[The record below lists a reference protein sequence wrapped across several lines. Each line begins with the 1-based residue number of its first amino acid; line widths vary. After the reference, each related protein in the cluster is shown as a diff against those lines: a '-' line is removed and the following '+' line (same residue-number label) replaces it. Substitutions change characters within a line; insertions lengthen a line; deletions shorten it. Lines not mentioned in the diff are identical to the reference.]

1 MKKSITPNQIRQ
13 NNINLIYQYIYQSG
27 TTSQQDISYAL
38 HLSRPTVANGLN
50 ELEET
55 GLIQKSGQLDSDYV
69 GRKATAYSI
78 VPDYKLSIGVEIIA
92 NQVIIVSVVLYEK
105 DSEREVYVIGWR
117 ADEELF

>member
-13 NNINLIYQYIYQSG
+13 NNIHLIYQYIYQSG

-38 HLSRPTVANGLN
+38 HLSRPTVAGVLT
-50 ELEET
+50 ELEDI

-78 VPDYKLSIGVEIIA
+78 VPDHKPLS
-92 NQVIIVSVVLYEK
+92 
-105 DSEREVYVIGWR
+105 
-117 ADEELF
+117 